1 MAATTLPYPGMDFVP
16 LDVLTADELDH
27 LVANI
32 EAVNNASIG
41 SATLNN
47 YSTTAQMNTAIST
60 AITSANVPVITMTT
74 TDPGAGSALA
84 ANHFVGVY
92 S

>member
-1 MAATTLPYPGMDFVP
+1 MAATTLPFPGMDFVP

-41 SATLNN
+41 SSALNN
-47 YSTTAQMNTAIST
+47 YSTTAQMNSAIST
-60 AITSANVPVITMTT
+60 AITNANVPVITMTT
-74 TDPGAGSALA
+74 TDPGAGSPLT

>member
-1 MAATTLPYPGMDFVP
+1 MAATILPFPGMDFVP

-41 SATLNN
+41 SSTLNN
-47 YSTTAQMNTAIST
+47 YSTTSQMNSAIST
-60 AITSANVPVITMTT
+60 AITNAKVPVIKMQT

-84 ANHFVGVY
+84 ANNFIGVY